1 MKELIKELVEKTGL
15 SEEMAEKA
23 VATMMSFVK
32 SKLPEG
38 MSGQVENILNGD
50 FDLSSLFGGG
60 GDNKSDSGSNPL
72 DALKGFLDK

>member
-32 SKLPEG
+32 NKLPEG

-60 GDNKSDSGSNPL
+60 DDKSDSGSNPL

>member
-38 MSGQVENILNGD
+38 MSGQVESLLNGN
-50 FDLSSLFGGG
+50 FDLSSMFGGA
-60 GDNKSDSGSNPL
+60 DDKSDSGSNPL